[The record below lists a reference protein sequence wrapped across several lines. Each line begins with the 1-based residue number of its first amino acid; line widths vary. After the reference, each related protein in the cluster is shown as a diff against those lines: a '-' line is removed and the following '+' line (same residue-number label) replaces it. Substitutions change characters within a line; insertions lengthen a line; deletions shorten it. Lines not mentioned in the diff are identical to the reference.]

1 MVKINF
7 SEQSTC
13 FEYEYD
19 NNDVNIMNVYTK
31 SYDGSSEMYDTY
43 CIVVCSYFS
52 HFLSAAKY
60 KNVHA
65 RLIDSEIVNFVLSKT
80 RDLTSILFFIHEIDG
95 LIEKL
100 DEISNDK
107 SEPGIDTFEYMKPKP
122 CDDPIWDTFLLK
134 KITLGKLKKPQGYA
148 FARYGHRNYSH
159 QIPCSY
165 ICWLKIFK
173 DILEQVKNLID
184 IKELIEDVKNDY
196 THFAASV
203 EIY

>member
-43 CIVVCSYFS
+43 CNVVCSYFS
-52 HFLSAAKY
+52 YFLTDRKY

-65 RLIDSEIVNFVLSKT
+65 RLIDSEIVDFVLSKT
-80 RDLTSILFFIHEIDG
+80 QDLTSILFFIYEIDS

-107 SEPGIDTFEYMKPKP
+107 SEPVIDVLEYIKSKPD
-122 CDDPIWDTFLLK
+122 DDPVWDTFKLK

-148 FARYGHRNYSH
+148 LARYGHRNYSH
-159 QIPCSY
+159 QISCNY
-165 ICWLKIFK
+165 ISWLKIFR
-173 DILEQVKNLID
+173 DILEKT
-184 IKELIEDVKNDY
+184 KEKIDVKEFKIVNDY
-196 THFAASV
+196 IPFATPV